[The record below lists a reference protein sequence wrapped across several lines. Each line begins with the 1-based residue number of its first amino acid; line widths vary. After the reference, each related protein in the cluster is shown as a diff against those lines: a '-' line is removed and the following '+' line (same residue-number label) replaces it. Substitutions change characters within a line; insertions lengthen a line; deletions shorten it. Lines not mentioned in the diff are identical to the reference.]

1 MEYGRK
7 KGDIMKKIKIANVLL
22 IVLIFFVLSSINV
35 VYAAQ
40 KNINPDSFN
49 PSKATI
55 ASDEKEIITEK
66 TGKIIGLLRNISIVI
81 FVLALMVIGV
91 KYIIGSV
98 EQKAR
103 YKETLIPLI
112 IGVAMVTMA
121 VTIVS
126 FVYDAVT

>member
-35 VYAAQ
+35 VCAAQ

-66 TGKIIGLLRNISIVI
+66 TGKIIGLLRNISIVV

-126 FVYDAVT
+126 FVYDAIT